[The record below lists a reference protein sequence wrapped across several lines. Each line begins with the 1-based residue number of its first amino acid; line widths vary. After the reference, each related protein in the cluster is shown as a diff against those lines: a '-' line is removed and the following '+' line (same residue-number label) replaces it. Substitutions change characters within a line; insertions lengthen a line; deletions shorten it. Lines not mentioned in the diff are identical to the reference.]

1 MFKIKP
7 TSSVMGTVTGN
18 GGAMAKKPS
27 VNLFAAFEN
36 AKGHGNLSAYD
47 PTLFKSMKNVR
58 EEKKAAEFAVRSERA
73 KKAAATRRARTNALK
88 AAGGAGIP
96 EESAV
101 NMSNGGSKNIG
112 WKAVDG
118 LVTIIQ
124 SWAATKDTGYIG
136 RLLKQLTKDRASLDA
151 YVTAEQRVLLRDDVF
166 FAALTARL
174 QGPAI

>member
-1 MFKIKP
+1 MFKTKP

-73 KKAAATRRARTNALK
+73 KKAAATRRAKTNALK
-88 AAGGAGIP
+88 TAGGA
-96 EESAV
+96 
-101 NMSNGGSKNIG
+101 NGGVRSNINSHL
-112 WKAVDG
+112 DG

-136 RLLKQLTKDRASLDA
+136 RLLTRLMTDRSSLDS
-151 YVTAEQRVLLRDDVF
+151 YITTEQRALLRDEAF
-166 FAALTARL
+166 FAKIMARL
-174 QGPAI
+174 QGPPI